1 MADNNSVILTLGYT
15 GTDFTRQMKIDN
27 VDNGALSSVKSNII
41 DFNASITGGLSAA
54 NGLAEFFISD
64 DYDDS
69 ALQNIVGEFSSIV
82 GAQIIEESVTELN
95 LNE

>member
-1 MADNNSVILTLGYT
+1 MADNNSVILTLGYS

-27 VDNGALSSVKSNII
+27 VQSGALSSVKSNII

-54 NGLAEFFISD
+54 DGLAEFFISD

-69 ALQNIVGEFSSIV
+69 DPENIVGKFSSIV
-82 GAQIIEESVTELN
+82 GAQIIEETVTEIL
-95 LNE
+95 